1 MTGPEIL
8 VVDDDD
14 LHRELVADYLTL
26 GGFAVRQAADGRE
39 ALAAMR
45 RTPPAVVVL
54 DVQMP
59 ELDGVGVIDEM
70 RRSPALAA
78 IPVVFLSGVT
88 SPHVRIRA
96 LELGADDFVAKPT
109 HPAEL
114 LARVRAV
121 LRRRAAAPPPAIALA
136 GTLGGDGVTLDEVL
150 QTLLATRRSS
160 RLALPHLGAS
170 VTCVGGVIVDAGW
183 RTHRGQPALERIAL
197 AARGGFVVEVA
208 PPAAGPDDGGLSLLA
223 ALVAIDHSRGA
234 LGDHADATVAL
245 ATASA
250 TPPSAALARR
260 AALFPLTVADLLV
273 SLDGD
278 LATATAAVVAALA
291 AGHLIPLSSRSEV
304 T

>member
-1 MTGPEIL
+1 MTGPEVLI
-8 VVDDDD
+8 VDDDE

-39 ALAAMR
+39 ALTVMQQS
-45 RTPPAVVVL
+45 PPAVVLL

-96 LELGADDFVAKPT
+96 LELGADDFVAKHT
-109 HPAEL
+109 NPAEL

-121 LRRRAAAPPPAIALA
+121 LRRRPAASPPAIALA

-170 VTCVGGVIVDAGW
+170 VTCVGGVIVDARW
-183 RTHRGQPALERIAL
+183 RTHLGQPALERIAL
-197 AARGGFVVEVA
+197 AARGAFVVEVA
-208 PPAAGPDDGGLSLLA
+208 PPAPGPSDGGLSLLA
-223 ALVAIDHSRGA
+223 ALVAIDDSRAA
-234 LGDHADATVAL
+234 LGDRAAGTVAL
-245 ATASA
+245 AGDAGA
-250 TPPSAALARR
+250 PPPAALTRR
-260 AALFPLTVADLLV
+260 AALFPLTVVDLLV

-278 LATATAAVVAALA
+278 LTAATATVVAALA
-291 AGHLIPLSSRSEV
+291 TGHLIPLSLRSEV